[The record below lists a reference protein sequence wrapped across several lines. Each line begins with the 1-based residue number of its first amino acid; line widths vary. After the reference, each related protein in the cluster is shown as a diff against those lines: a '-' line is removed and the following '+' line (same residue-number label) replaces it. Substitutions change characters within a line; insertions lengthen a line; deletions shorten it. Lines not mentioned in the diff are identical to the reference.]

1 MNSVNVDFIAEFNGQ
16 KQKFKFTSDA
26 ELHRVEKVLQ
36 NFAQASENDVLT
48 VIDKEDNSIVD
59 IKLSTIN
66 NLTSLNLPNRMKRY
80 ILILNKKPS
89 KNIIYMSIL

>member
-59 IKLSTIN
+59 IKRMLAIN
-66 NLTSLNLPNRMKRY
+66 NLTFLNLPN
-80 ILILNKKPS
+80 NEE
-89 KNIIYMSIL
+89 IYSHSQ